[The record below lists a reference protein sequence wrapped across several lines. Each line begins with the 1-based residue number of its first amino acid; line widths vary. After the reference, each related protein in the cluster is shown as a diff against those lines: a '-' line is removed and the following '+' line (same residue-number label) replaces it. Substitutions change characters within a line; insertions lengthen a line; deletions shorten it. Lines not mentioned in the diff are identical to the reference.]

1 MSHDACVIGQPVR
14 VSSLQHDVVPK
25 NLTWVIKLD
34 GKYLYLLSRLGGS
47 ISNLYL
53 EVLLFF
59 MISVSYIRTKKFRLT
74 LKVVKV
80 LWFLYR
86 VSFTLGWPQT
96 HCVETSQVFLPLPP
110 SQCWDYRHRP
120 PHSAGYPLMLEL

>member
-1 MSHDACVIGQPVR
+1 MDPG
-14 VSSLQHDVVPK
+14 

-34 GKYLYLLSRLGGS
+34 GKYLYLLRRLGGS
-47 ISNLYL
+47 VINLYL

-59 MISVSYIRTKKFRLT
+59 MISVSYIRTKKFRST

-80 LWFLYR
+80 VWFLYR

-96 HCVETSQVFLPLPP
+96 HCVERMT
-110 SQCWDYRHRP
+110 
-120 PHSAGYPLMLEL
+120 

>member
-14 VSSLQHDVVPK
+14 VSSLQHDVDPG

-34 GKYLYLLSRLGGS
+34 SKCLYLLSRLGGS
-47 ISNLYL
+47 VINLYL

-59 MISVSYIRTKKFRLT
+59 MISVSYIQTKEFGPT

-80 LWFLYR
+80 LWFFYR
-86 VSFTLGWPQT
+86 VSFTPGWPPT
-96 HCVETSQVFLPLPP
+96 HYVERMT
-110 SQCWDYRHRP
+110 
-120 PHSAGYPLMLEL
+120 

>member
-1 MSHDACVIGQPVR
+1 MDPG
-14 VSSLQHDVVPK
+14 

-34 GKYLYLLSRLGGS
+34 GKYLYLLSRLGAS
-47 ISNLYL
+47 VINLYL

-59 MISVSYIRTKKFRLT
+59 MISVSYIRTKKFRST

-80 LWFLYR
+80 VWFLYR

-96 HCVETSQVFLPLPP
+96 LYVERMT
-110 SQCWDYRHRP
+110 
-120 PHSAGYPLMLEL
+120 

>member
-14 VSSLQHDVVPK
+14 VSSLQYDVDLG

-34 GKYLYLLSRLGGS
+34 AKYLYLLSRLGGS
-47 ISNLYL
+47 VINLYL

-59 MISVSYIRTKKFRLT
+59 MINVSYIRTMKFGPT

-80 LWFLYR
+80 VWFLYR
-86 VSFTLGWPQT
+86 VSFTPGWPQT
-96 HCVETSQVFLPLPP
+96 HYVERMT
-110 SQCWDYRHRP
+110 
-120 PHSAGYPLMLEL
+120 